1 MRARIRPC
9 SKGGQIRRKGN
20 MALSEPEITTDELRR
35 LQHRRRMMVAGLA
48 VLSLIPIAISAP
60 LFSRY
65 SLPGFVIFVGALLCL
80 SAAVVIR
87 VWSVLHVG
95 GRKGREL
102 VTSGPY
108 ALVRNPLYVGTLF
121 GAFGVGLAFGS
132 VTLAALLAV
141 LTFLVFDWIIKIE
154 ERRLRAEFGAE
165 TFDAYL
171 TSIHRWMPKLIK
183 LPAMGRMETDGGVVV
198 RTMVQALMFFLA
210 LAASH
215 GLEALRV
222 AGWFA
227 PLIYLP

>member
-1 MRARIRPC
+1 VTNETNGSQPGSI
-9 SKGGQIRRKGN
+9 SK
-20 MALSEPEITTDELRR
+20 AELSRM
-35 LQHRRRMMVAGLA
+35 QHRRRMMVAGLA
-48 VLSLIPIAISAP
+48 ALSLIPIAVSAP
-60 LFSRY
+60 LFPRY
-65 SLPGFVIFVGALLCL
+65 SIAGFLIFVGALFCL

-132 VTLAALLAV
+132 LTLAVLLSA
-141 LTFLVFDWIIKIE
+141 LTFLVFDWITRIE

-171 TSIHRWMPKLIK
+171 ASINRWWPKLQT
-183 LPAMGRMETDGGVVV
+183 LPPTGRMETDGGVVV

-215 GLEALRV
+215 GLESLRF

>member
-1 MRARIRPC
+1 MTNETNSSQPGTI
-9 SKGGQIRRKGN
+9 SK
-20 MALSEPEITTDELRR
+20 AELSRM
-35 LQHRRRMMVAGLA
+35 QHRRRMMVAGLA

-60 LFSRY
+60 LFPRY
-65 SLPGFVIFVGALLCL
+65 SLLGVLIFVGALVCL

-132 VTLAALLAV
+132 LTLAVLLVV

-154 ERRLRAEFGAE
+154 ERRLRAEFGAQ

-171 TSIHRWMPKLIK
+171 ASINRWWPKLQT
-183 LPAMGRMETDGGVVV
+183 LPPMGRMETDGGVVV

-215 GLEALRV
+215 GLEALRA